1 MGERRSRTLAL
12 LTIVGALAI
21 FLGSSVFFWN
31 ALPPTSGLL
40 GSPLAWASATDG
52 PAELPSALS
61 PASLAGVR
69 VAVLESSDNERVTP
83 AGFYAAEIGLWK
95 DLLRRQGATLAPLS
109 SADVLVLPHAL
120 CASVSLRLLIAR
132 HLERG
137 GGIVTT
143 GLTGAMDGRCRPV
156 ADTLLLDLVG
166 GGHGAVRPLRADS
179 GSYYAVVLGET
190 ELGAGIPP
198 GARIEIRPSHQ
209 IAFSGSGREVFYTDY
224 LRAPRPAP
232 GDTAAI
238 GAVVRSRVGAGRAV
252 AFGFALGQLVEGW
265 SDGVGSAMAANAVAW
280 AAGRPIAHLA
290 SWPEGAGAAV
300 VLAQDVEQQF
310 DNAGRVADLL
320 RKDRVPA
327 TFFLVGADAEEH
339 TRTARRVA
347 GSVEIGT
354 HTVAHEDLRGQPI
367 EWQIRQLAWAQRE
380 LQRLVGHAAIGL
392 RPPEEQFD
400 LTTLKAWSSL
410 GGTYVFGAN
419 NLRTAAPEIVPL
431 QRDSIV
437 LLARSGV
444 DDYYLLATEELRDRG
459 QILGRMLDE
468 VGTAVDYRGLYVA
481 SFHSHLLG
489 SPELLAVLDS
499 FVSGVRARGDVW
511 FASAGDVA
519 RWWRQ
524 RYDIRVEPDSTG
536 HSVRVLNTGSRA
548 LQGALVL
555 VDLPDGSRGFAWP
568 GILEP
573 GRPVT
578 VQVRAAR

>member
-1 MGERRSRTLAL
+1 MRDRRSRVLAFF
-12 LTIVGALAI
+12 TIVAAVAI
-21 FLGSSVFFWN
+21 FLGSSIFFWN

-40 GSPLAWASATDG
+40 GSPIAWSPPTDG
-52 PAELPSALS
+52 PAELPSALA

-69 VAVLESSDNERVTP
+69 VAVLEDSENERVTP
-83 AGFYAAEIGLWK
+83 AGFYSAEIGRWK
-95 DLLRRQGATLAPLS
+95 DLLRRHGATLAPIS

-120 CASVSLRLLIAR
+120 CASVSLRLLVAR

-156 ADTLLLDLVG
+156 ADTLLIDLVG
-166 GGHGAVRPLRADS
+166 GEHGAVRPLQSDS

-190 ELGAGIPP
+190 ALGVGIPP
-198 GARIEIRPSHQ
+198 GARIEIRRSHQ
-209 IAFSGSGREVFYTDY
+209 IAFTGAGREVFYSDY
-224 LRAPRPAP
+224 LREPAPAP
-232 GDTAAI
+232 GDTTAVAA
-238 GAVVRSRVGAGRAV
+238 ALRSRVGEGRAV
-252 AFGFALGQLVEGW
+252 ALGFALSELVPGW
-265 SDGVGSAMAANAVAW
+265 SDEVGSAMVANGVAW
-280 AAGRPIAHLA
+280 AAGRPLAHVA
-290 SWPEGAGAAV
+290 SWPGGAGAAV

-320 RKDRVPA
+320 RRDRVPA
-327 TFFLVGADAEEH
+327 TFFLLGTDADDHA
-339 TRTARRVA
+339 RTARHVA
-347 GSVEIGT
+347 GAVEVGT
-354 HTVAHEDLRGQPI
+354 HTVTHEDLRGKPI
-367 EWQIRQLAWAQRE
+367 EWQLRQLAWAQRE
-380 LQRLVGHAAIGL
+380 LQRQVGHRALGL
-392 RPPEEQFD
+392 RPPEEKFD

-459 QILGRMLDE
+459 QILGRMLAE
-468 VGTAVDYRGLYVA
+468 VDNAVDDRGLYVA

-489 SPELLAVLDS
+489 SPELLDVLDS
-499 FVSGVRARGDVW
+499 FVRVVRARGDVW

-524 RYDIRVEPDSTG
+524 RYDIHVDPDSAG
-536 HSVRVLNTGSRA
+536 SHVRVLNTGTRP

-555 VDLPDGSRGFAWP
+555 VDLPDGRRGFARP

-578 VQVRAAR
+578 VQVWAAR